1 MITLSDPTGK
11 KKDPKGYEKV
21 LMKTLGDRY
30 GSVPQDK
37 IDSFNKIISGGS
49 LLENREE
56 VSNALRYLVD
66 NYGMST
72 DSLTKNIIDYNI
84 EQKILGTLGSMAE
97 RAKIMA
103 GMKVMGYK
111 TGGALGENGDPTQY
125 MQPEMSRFMRG
136 DSGAAQFNDD
146 YNEILRGLMKL
157 RDSASTSTD
166 PKPEPERSN
175 YLNLAKLDSIIESQ
189 HEGKLPFS
197 NFRDAVRRAEAGPNS
212 PDPYRQRQE
221 GEVLRDG
228 KMATLPVGVGR
239 GAYQFDYPTAQTAY
253 TRLKSIANKRNLDY
267 PKLSDEDL
275 MDVRR
280 LSPEIQD
287 MLFTAHFAKDT
298 ATSVADVLDDESKYA
313 DQYQIGHYKGK
324 KDRRPYFRSLQ

>member
-111 TGGALGENGDPTQY
+111 TGGALGKTVTRHSICSQKC
-125 MQPEMSRFMRG
+125 
-136 DSGAAQFNDD
+136 
-146 YNEILRGLMKL
+146 LGLCEGTLVQHSLMTTTMK
-157 RDSASTSTD
+157 
-166 PKPEPERSN
+166 
-175 YLNLAKLDSIIESQ
+175 YY
-189 HEGKLPFS
+189 
-197 NFRDAVRRAEAGPNS
+197 AV
-212 PDPYRQRQE
+212 
-221 GEVLRDG
+221 L
-228 KMATLPVGVGR
+228 
-239 GAYQFDYPTAQTAY
+239 
-253 TRLKSIANKRNLDY
+253 
-267 PKLSDEDL
+267 
-275 MDVRR
+275 
-280 LSPEIQD
+280 
-287 MLFTAHFAKDT
+287 
-298 ATSVADVLDDESKYA
+298 
-313 DQYQIGHYKGK
+313 
-324 KDRRPYFRSLQ
+324 